1 MTDIDPE
8 GGAPWKGRKAT
19 RMAQSSREI
28 KMLRP
33 ICSTCED
40 AVGGAKFLPSG
51 WWNDCEHDPYIS
63 YVEVPQQVP
72 VYEDT
77 DDGAK
82 KLIRTETIVSTVGR
96 PNWTSVTQAKGFNS
110 GKGPE
115 MALRKG
121 FIYPQQLRSPLFPEG
136 ISRRCQFREC
146 YEGEGLKK
154 YNSGWF
160 CRELEAKLVR
170 SSDTSKVMEV
180 GVFSAD
186 SDAKREQQLEEIK
199 V

>member
-1 MTDIDPE
+1 MTNIDPD

-19 RMAQSSREI
+19 RLQPSSREI

-33 ICSTCED
+33 ICKTCED
-40 AVGGAKFLPSG
+40 AVGGSKFLPPG
-51 WWNDCEHDPYIS
+51 WQNNCEHDPYIS

-72 VYEDT
+72 VYEDQ
-77 DDGAK
+77 DDGSK
-82 KLIRTETIVSTVGR
+82 KLVRTETIVTTVGR
-96 PNWTSVTQAKGFNS
+96 PNWVAVMQAKGHNS
-110 GKGPE
+110 GRGPD

-121 FIYPQQLRSPLFPEG
+121 FIYPQQLRSPLFPDG

-146 YEGEGLKK
+146 YEGEGLTK

-160 CRELEAKLVR
+160 CREVEAKLVR
-170 SSDTSKVMEV
+170 ASDTSLVMEV

-186 SDAKREQQLEEIK
+186 SDAKRQKQLEDIK
-199 V
+199 I